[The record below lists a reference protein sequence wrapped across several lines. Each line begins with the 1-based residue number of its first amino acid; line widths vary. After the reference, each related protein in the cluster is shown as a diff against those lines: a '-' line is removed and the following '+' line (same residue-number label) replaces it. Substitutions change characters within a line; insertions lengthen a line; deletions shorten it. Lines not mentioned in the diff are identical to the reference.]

1 MIHLPGEKSVGLEN
15 KLCVDSVG
23 TERLYIFMNGQIILL
38 LGFENII
45 INHL

>member
-1 MIHLPGEKSVGLEN
+1 MIHLPREN
-15 KLCVDSVG
+15 QWGWKTNYVDSVG

-45 INHL
+45 INYL